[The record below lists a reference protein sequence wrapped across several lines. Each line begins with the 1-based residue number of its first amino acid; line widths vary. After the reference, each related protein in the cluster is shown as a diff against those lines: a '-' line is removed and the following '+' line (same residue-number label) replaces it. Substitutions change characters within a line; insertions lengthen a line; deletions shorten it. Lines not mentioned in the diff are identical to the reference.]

1 MSVVPRSPMNLH
13 EQHRPPELGHGTG
26 SYPVWYISKEDLGS
40 LLIYQETSN
49 SHGRIAPARTMSLP
63 EYENALAATRERW
76 IRVLG

>member
-1 MSVVPRSPMNLH
+1 MNLH